1 MTGSS
6 TSDVYTEIGVRPI
19 INCQGNRTTL
29 GGSSPSPEVM
39 QAMET
44 ANGSYVVMSELL
56 EKAGEYVAQFMGVES
71 AFITS
76 GCAAGL
82 ALCAAACIAGKDQE
96 KRGQLPDSTGMRNEI
111 LIQKKQRYSYDRAY
125 AVGGGKLVEVGD
137 VSGCTVEQLEGAIG
151 PNTAA
156 IAYLVQP
163 EDSTLVS
170 QQAAVKLAHAHG
182 IPVIADAAAQIYPVD
197 YLLANAR
204 SADLVCFGAK
214 YFGAPTSS
222 GVVCGKRELVE
233 AVAGHG
239 YIAFQNQPDGQRAFG
254 RPMKVDRQSVI
265 AVIAALKTWLTMNHE
280 DRLMDI
286 DSRLSSI
293 QRQLS
298 GILHVSTEIVNS
310 GHYWG
315 NGLHVVLDTKAL
327 GKTAEEVAIE
337 LDAGNPRIWVGLG
350 AGDSGDRLH
359 GFQGGNYQHDPR
371 LSDDTFVI
379 NVHALNEGEDQ
390 IVAERVRSVLTG

>member
-6 TSDVYTEIGVRPI
+6 ISDVYAEIGVRPI

-39 QAMET
+39 KVMEE
-44 ANGSYVVMSELL
+44 ANRSYVVMSELL
-56 EKAGEYVAQFMGVES
+56 DKAGEYVAQLMGVE
-71 AFITS
+71 AAYITS

-82 ALCAAACIAGKDQE
+82 ALSSAACIAGKDPK
-96 KRGQLPDSTGMRNEI
+96 KRGRLPDSTGMNNEI

-125 AVGGGKLVEVGD
+125 AVGGGRLVEVGD
-137 VSGCTVEQLEGAIG
+137 HSGCSLKQLEGAIG
-151 PNTAA
+151 PKTVA
-156 IAYLVQP
+156 IAYLVQR

-170 QQAAVKLAHAHG
+170 QQDAVELAHAHG
-182 IPVIADAAAQIYPVD
+182 IAVIADAASEIYPID
-197 YLLANAR
+197 KFIETAR

-222 GVVCGKRELVE
+222 GLVCGRREMVE

-239 YIAFQNQPDGQRAFG
+239 YIAFQTQLDDQRAFG
-254 RPMKVDRQSVI
+254 RPMKIDRQAVI
-265 AVIAALKTWLTMNHE
+265 ALIAALKTWLTMNHE
-280 DRLMDI
+280 DRLMGI

-298 GILHVSTEIVNS
+298 GILHVRTEIAS
-310 GHYWG
+310 SDGYWG
-315 NGLHVVLDTKAL
+315 SGLNVVLDTKAL
-327 GKTAEEVAIE
+327 GKTPEDVAIE

-350 AGDSGDRLH
+350 AGD
-359 GFQGGNYQHDPR
+359 FYGNDYQHNPR
-371 LSDDTFVI
+371 LPEDTFVI
-379 NVHALNEGEDQ
+379 NVQALNQGEEET
-390 IVAERVRSVLTG
+390 VTERVRNVLMG